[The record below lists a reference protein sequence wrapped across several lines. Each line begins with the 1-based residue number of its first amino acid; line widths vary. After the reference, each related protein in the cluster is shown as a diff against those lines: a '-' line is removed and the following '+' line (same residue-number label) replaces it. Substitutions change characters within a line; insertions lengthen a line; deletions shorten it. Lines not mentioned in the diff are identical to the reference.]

1 MFANKIIFPS
11 LTKKSGSNGW
21 QNNIVCHSCVSLR
34 NVVHDQ
40 EHSRLLACTY
50 INANIMDSKLTL
62 KLDSEVIH
70 RAKLYAKDRNVSLSK
85 LIENYLLALTEPT
98 VKKVQISPFV
108 ESLAGVIDL
117 NDVSEKKESVDYL
130 SKKYS

>member
-1 MFANKIIFPS
+1 
-11 LTKKSGSNGW
+11 
-21 QNNIVCHSCVSLR
+21 
-34 NVVHDQ
+34 
-40 EHSRLLACTY
+40 
-50 INANIMDSKLTL
+50 MDSKLTL

-98 VKKVQISPFV
+98 VKNVQISPFV

>member
-1 MFANKIIFPS
+1 
-11 LTKKSGSNGW
+11 
-21 QNNIVCHSCVSLR
+21 
-34 NVVHDQ
+34 
-40 EHSRLLACTY
+40 
-50 INANIMDSKLTL
+50 MDSKLTL
-62 KLDSEVIH
+62 KLDSGVIH
-70 RAKLYAKDRNVSLSK
+70 RAKLYAKNRNVSLSR